1 MNDLLKRYDILYT
14 AVFFLLMIPAQHFEW
29 FSLLEDEFLSYRH
42 IARGAVADTSETSF
56 HREDIL
62 LVNTDEAFYEDYGG
76 FPLRR
81 GDFGTIAQ
89 RLSGMGAKVVAIDA
103 LFDYPNSYGEDPN
116 TAALFKQAGNVLL
129 VSTASIED
137 DDRTLRK
144 LAYPVSALRDV
155 TRSGYSNIA
164 SASFVKER
172 MTRLRVF
179 PEIAEQKKDG
189 WPFAVQALAMYWG
202 VEPAIT
208 DGVLRIGQVEVD
220 LDRGLDF
227 YIDWAALPA
236 GAEYL
241 SDRYSISATDILRFD
256 TLPEEERRGIAEEV
270 DGKII
275 LIGDTSEAANDMF
288 ETPIGQVWGVE
299 VIANSIHTLLNGAPL
314 RPAHLLV
321 EILFSVILLGGL
333 LATARITSAPARVL
347 ATILLI
353 LGYWAIGF
361 ALYAGPGIV
370 LSMFY
375 NTLAIVFGAVLV
387 FMRSYLSTDS
397 NLVETQRRSAES
409 DRMLALAFQGQGQL
423 DMAFDKFRNIPLDNS
438 VADLIYNL
446 ALDYE
451 RKRQFNKAISVY
463 EYLVGWSAEYRD
475 VAKRI
480 AQAQQ
485 IEANPMKN
493 APGGGGQTHIRLG
506 GEGVAKPMLGRY
518 EVTKELG
525 QGAMGVVYLGE
536 DPKIHRAVAIKTMA
550 LGGEFEGDA
559 LVEAKERFFREA
571 ESAGKLT
578 HPNIVAIY
586 DAGEEQDLAYIAM
599 EFLKGHD
606 LARYT
611 QPGSLLPLEIVLDVG
626 IQCAEALDYA
636 HTQGVVH
643 RDIKPSN
650 IMYDPET
657 KQCKITDFGI
667 ARITDSSKTRTGT
680 VLGTPNYMSPEQALG
695 DRVDGRSDLFSL
707 GVVMYQLCSGRLPF
721 QGESMASLMYKIVN
735 EPHVDI
741 KEFNP
746 EVPGSVRKVIDNALG
761 KQPDRRYQS
770 GSRMAAHLR
779 ECRRRLGAST

>member
-14 AVFFLLMIPAQHFEW
+14 GLFFLLMIPAQHFEW

-42 IARGAVADTSETSF
+42 IVRGAVADVEQTGF

-62 LVNTDEAFYEDYGG
+62 LVNTDEAFYEEYGG

-81 GDFGTIAQ
+81 IDYGNLAV

-103 LFDYPNSYGEDPN
+103 LFDYPNAYGEDPG

-129 VSTASIED
+129 VSVASIED
-137 DDRTLRK
+137 DGVTLRK
-144 LAYPVSALRDV
+144 LSYPVSALRDV

-179 PEIAEQKKDG
+179 PDLADQKQDG
-189 WPFAVQALAMYWG
+189 WPFAVQALAIYRG
-202 VEPAIT
+202 LTPQLA
-208 DGVLRIGQVEVD
+208 DGVLRLGDTEIA

-227 YIDWAALPA
+227 FIDWPALPA
-236 GAEYL
+236 GVQFL
-241 SDRYSISATDILRFD
+241 SDRYSIPASDILQYD
-256 TLPEEERRGIAEEV
+256 SLPEDERRGIAEEV
-270 DGKII
+270 AGKIV
-275 LIGDTSEAANDMF
+275 LVGDTSEAANDIF
-288 ETPIGQVWGVE
+288 DTPVGQVWGVE
-299 VIANSIHTLLNGAPL
+299 VIAASIHTLLNGAPL
-314 RPAHLLV
+314 RPAPLIV
-321 EILFSVILLGGL
+321 EIVVSVLL
-333 LATARITSAPARVL
+333 LAALLLTARIPTAPVRVL
-347 ATILLI
+347 ATLLLI
-353 LGYWAIGF
+353 AGYWTAGF
-361 ALYAGPGIV
+361 LLYASMGVI
-370 LSMFY
+370 LSLFY
-375 NTLAIVFGAVLV
+375 NTLAIVVGAVLI
-387 FMRSYLSTDS
+387 FLRSYLATDS
-397 NLVETQRRSAES
+397 SLVETQRRSAES

-423 DMAFDKFRNIPLDNS
+423 DMAFDKFRNIPLDTS

-463 EYLVGWSAEYRD
+463 EYLLGWNAEYRD
-475 VAKRI
+475 VGKRI

-493 APGGGGQTHIRLG
+493 APGGAGQTHIRLG
-506 GEGVAKPMLGRY
+506 GDGVAKPMLGRY
-518 EVTKELG
+518 EVAKELG

-536 DPKIHRAVAIKTMA
+536 DPKIHRKVAIKTMA

-599 EFLKGHD
+599 EFLNGHD

-611 QPGSLLPLEIVLDVG
+611 QPDALLPLATVLDIG

-636 HTQGVVH
+636 HAQGVVH

-650 IMYDPET
+650 IMYDPDT

-707 GVVMYQLCSGRLPF
+707 GVVLYQLCSGRLPF

-746 EVPGSVRKVIDNALG
+746 QVPASIRKVIDNALG

-770 GSRMAAHLR
+770 GSKMAAHLR
-779 ECRRRLGAST
+779 ECRRRLGTGA